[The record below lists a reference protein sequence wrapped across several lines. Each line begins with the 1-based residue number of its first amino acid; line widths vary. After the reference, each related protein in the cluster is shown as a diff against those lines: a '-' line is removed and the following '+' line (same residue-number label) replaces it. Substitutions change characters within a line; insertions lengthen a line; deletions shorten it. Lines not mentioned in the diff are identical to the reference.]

1 MARADRL
8 FALVHLLS
16 GGRRYR
22 LDEISRDLGISPRS
36 VYRDLAGIESRGVP
50 IERVD
55 GTYRLMEGAT
65 IRPLRLTPGERLLLA
80 LLIDNP
86 ATSRQP
92 AFREDLRSLRAKLS
106 AANCGAR
113 SDEGTAE
120 AEVSVLAGPDRS
132 GTIAPAVLSELENA
146 IRDRRSLSI
155 LYTSLTDGRPGWR
168 GIDPWALVHRS
179 EAWYLVGRCHV
190 HDDAR
195 TFRLDRITG
204 VLPIGKSFTR
214 PPDFDVREWIDSSWG
229 IMEGDAEAES
239 VILFAPSAAPLIE
252 HARHHSSE
260 KKQRLGDGSVEY
272 RVRVG
277 NLDEVAR
284 WIIGF
289 AGAAR
294 ALAPPE
300 LIESV
305 RKHAAAALDT
315 HSMRKSPKRSRTTER
330 ARQKKQEA

>member
-22 LDEISRDLGISPRS
+22 LEEISGDLGISPRS
-36 VYRDLAGIESRGVP
+36 VYRDLADLESRGVP

-65 IRPLRLTPGERLLLA
+65 IRPLRLTPVLA
-80 LLIDNP
+80 LLIENP

-92 AFREDLRSLRAKLS
+92 AFRDDLRHLRAKLS

-113 SDEGTAE
+113 DDEETAD
-120 AEVSVLAGPDRS
+120 AKVSVLAGPDRT
-132 GTIAPAVLSELENA
+132 GTIAPAVRSELENA

-155 LYTSLTDGRPGWR
+155 LYTSLTDRRPGWR

-190 HDDAR
+190 HDDPR

-214 PPDFDVREWIDSSWG
+214 PPDFDVREWLESSWG
-229 IMEGDAEAES
+229 ILEGDAEVES
-239 VILFAPSAAPLIE
+239 VILFDPSVAPLIE
-252 HARHHSSE
+252 HASHHASE
-260 KKQRLGDGSVEY
+260 KKQRLDDGSIEY
-272 RVRVG
+272 RVHVG
-277 NLDEVAR
+277 NLDEIAR

-294 ALAPPE
+294 AVAPPE

-305 RKHAAAALDT
+305 RKLATGALDAHAT
-315 HSMRKSPKRSRTTER
+315 RKPPKSSRLTPR
-330 ARQKKQEA
+330 ARQKREA